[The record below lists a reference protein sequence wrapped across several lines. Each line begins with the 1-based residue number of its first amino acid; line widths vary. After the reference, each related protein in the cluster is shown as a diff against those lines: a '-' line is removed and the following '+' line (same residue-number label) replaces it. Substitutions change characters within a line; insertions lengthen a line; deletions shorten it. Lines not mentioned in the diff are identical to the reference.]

1 MYLSL
6 NNSFKRLIQ
15 NTDSS
20 SNETDSSSNETSS
33 LNLESLNHLIYKFHE
48 IFCCLIFLTI
58 TSI

>member
-15 NTDSS
+15 N
-20 SNETDSSSNETSS
+20 TDSSSNETSS

-48 IFCCLIFLTI
+48 ILLLSNIF
-58 TSI
+58 SSEF